1 MADLVDGKDAAS
13 PFFSL
18 ERSTLTFMW
27 AWTSRPQKFMLEQLV
42 SSMTLTIS
50 LRWGKMS
57 WNLLRYSEHIPH
69 LLKLAIF
76 LYANN
81 SEFVHLTLRSS
92 EPLSF
97 SMFVIKGFNRMQIL
111 TNPFPRIT
119 VNRYQK
125 RTFGGGNVKF
135 SGRERSNFNWDSER
149 ENNNPNSP
157 LPPVQSLS
165 TTQNSSRDP

>member
-1 MADLVDGKDAAS
+1 
-13 PFFSL
+13 
-18 ERSTLTFMW
+18 
-27 AWTSRPQKFMLEQLV
+27 
-42 SSMTLTIS
+42 
-50 LRWGKMS
+50 MS

-135 SGRERSNFNWDSER
+135 SGRERSNFN
-149 ENNNPNSP
+149 
-157 LPPVQSLS
+157 
-165 TTQNSSRDP
+165 